1 MLRVSLA
8 NPTIIAFEDLK
19 DQSLNPIYM
28 KNYKKTSCNNY
39 KPKNVEGITQLWSSP
54 KITKM
59 ANMVNLE
66 TPDCCMN

>member
-39 KPKNVEGITQLWSSP
+39 KPKNVEGITQL
-54 KITKM
+54 
-59 ANMVNLE
+59 
-66 TPDCCMN
+66 